1 MMPLHSSIE
10 KGGREDVVQCLLI
23 NGADIEGKDKVLCTI
38 YSPGFLDGKV

>member
-23 NGADIEGKDKVLCTI
+23 NGADIDGKDKVQYRLYNKI
-38 YSPGFLDGKV
+38 DEWMDG